1 MAGLVFR
8 NHPGI
13 LHVNTTRMCA
23 LTHTNTHAHTYLL
36 KQLPRIR
43 WIFVRLLP
51 KINVARCVCAC
62 VHSCTCVSVL
72 SFVSSQLNLSN
83 PPTPHCSLSLLFLP
97 ISLSDEQIEL
107 LNELFLWAPNA
118 HPQLSICS
126 FPPSAR
132 LLLPPSPHPSTP
144 SPLFPQPH
152 SYFPNLP
159 AATMF
164 TVYLQAQEHMYA
176 HTFTV
181 TYMLH

>member
-1 MAGLVFR
+1 M
-8 NHPGI
+8 
-13 LHVNTTRMCA
+13 
-23 LTHTNTHAHTYLL
+23 
-36 KQLPRIR
+36 
-43 WIFVRLLP
+43 
-51 KINVARCVCAC
+51 CVC
-62 VHSCTCVSVL
+62 
-72 SFVSSQLNLSN
+72 SQLCQFTVKSVQPPP
-83 PPTPHCSLSLLFLP
+83 PPTPICGLSLLFLP

-126 FPPSAR
+126 FPPSTR

-164 TVYLQAQEHMYA
+164 TVYLQAQKHMYA
-176 HTFTV
+176 HTSTSTQSPIRCTDV
-181 TYMLH
+181 CTCNLPADLYMPNLFASGKIWEIGKKAFYNEKHSCANTENDQIVLTDF